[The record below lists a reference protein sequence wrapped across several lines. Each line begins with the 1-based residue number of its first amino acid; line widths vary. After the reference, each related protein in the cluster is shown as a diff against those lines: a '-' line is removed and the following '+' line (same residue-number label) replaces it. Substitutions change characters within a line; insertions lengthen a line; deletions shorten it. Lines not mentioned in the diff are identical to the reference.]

1 MNGLKGWLSD
11 FPTANG
17 RVVATIVIMLATAA
31 VVIVR
36 LVLGA
41 PFPSGYDTWLW
52 VLVAMAGVDS
62 AHVVGK
68 RLSDFRYKQAGTS
81 PVTVEAAAGNVTVE
95 APAVKPATGEADTD
109 ADERG
114 DL

>member
-1 MNGLKGWLSD
+1 MTGLKSFLHD

-36 LVLGA
+36 LILGA
-41 PFPSGYDTWLW
+41 PFPDGYDTWLW

-68 RLSDFRYKQAGTS
+68 RLSDFRYKAAGA
-81 PVTVEAAAGNVTVE
+81 PAVNVEAPSNVTVE
-95 APAVKPATGEADTD
+95 TPRASDEEA
-109 ADERG
+109 G
-114 DL
+114 